1 MSVIEKTEPTV
12 PTGEWKIDPAHTSVE
27 FAVKH
32 MGLAT
37 VKGYARTVQGVVVG
51 GPEPRLEGTLD
62 VASITTFDEQRDG
75 HLQTPDFFDAERHP
89 QLRLVSTQ
97 VATEGEQL
105 VVKAELTIK
114 GVTKPIE
121 LRGRLNGTGT
131 DPWGGERLGLDLA
144 GTLDRSQFGL
154 SFNAPLPGGG
164 FLLADEV
171 RIGLSISAVK
181 AAA

>member
-37 VKGYARTVQGVVVG
+37 VKGYARTVEGSIVG
-51 GPEPRLEGTLD
+51 GPEPRLEGMID

-89 QLRLVSTQ
+89 QLRLVSTN
-97 VATEGEQL
+97 VAADGEQL
-105 VVKAELTIK
+105 AVQAELTIK
-114 GVTKPIE
+114 GVTRPLE
-121 LRGRLNGTGT
+121 LRGRLTGTGT
-131 DPWGGERLGLDLA
+131 DPWGGERLGLDLE
-144 GTLDRSQFGL
+144 GVLDRSEFGL
-154 SFNAPLPGGG
+154 NWNAPLPSGG
-164 FLLADEV
+164 FLLADDV
-171 RIGLSISAVK
+171 RIALSISAVK
-181 AAA
+181 AA

>member
-1 MSVIEKTEPTV
+1 MSVTEKVEPIV

-37 VKGYARTVQGVVVG
+37 VKGYGRLLEGFVVG
-51 GPEPRLEGTLD
+51 GSDPRLEGTLD

-89 QLRLVSTQ
+89 QLRLVSTH
-97 VATEGEQL
+97 VETDGEQL
-105 VVKAELTIK
+105 AVQAEITIK
-114 GVTKPIE
+114 GVTRPVE
-121 LRGRLNGTGT
+121 LRGRFTGTGT

-144 GTLDRSQFGL
+144 GTLDRSEFGL
-154 SFNAPLPGGG
+154 NWNAPLPGGG

-171 RIGLSISAVK
+171 RIALSISAVK
-181 AAA
+181 AA

>member
-1 MSVIEKTEPTV
+1 MSVIEKAEPIV

-37 VKGYARTVQGVVVG
+37 VKGYGRTLEGLVVG
-51 GPEPRLEGTLD
+51 GSAPRLEGTLD

-97 VATEGEQL
+97 VEADGEQL
-105 VVKAELTIK
+105 AVQAEITIK
-114 GVTKPIE
+114 GVTRPVE
-121 LRGRLNGTGT
+121 LRGRLTGTGT
-131 DPWGGERLGLDLA
+131 DPWGGERLGLDLE
-144 GTLDRSQFGL
+144 GTLDRSEFGL
-154 SFNAPLPGGG
+154 IWNAPLPGGG
-164 FLLADEV
+164 FLLTDEV
-171 RIGLSISAVK
+171 RIALSISAVK
-181 AAA
+181 AA

>member
-1 MSVIEKTEPTV
+1 MSVIEKTEPIV

-37 VKGYARTVQGVVVG
+37 VKGYGRTFEGLVVG
-51 GPEPRLEGTLD
+51 GSAPRLEGTLD

-97 VATEGEQL
+97 VGIEGEQL
-105 VVKAELTIK
+105 AVKAELTIK
-114 GVTKPIE
+114 GVTRPVE
-121 LRGRLNGTGT
+121 LRGRLTGTGT
-131 DPWGGERLGLDLA
+131 DPWGGERLGLDLE
-144 GTLDRSQFGL
+144 GTLDRSEFGL
-154 SFNAPLPGGG
+154 NFNAPLPGGG
-164 FLLADEV
+164 FVLADEV
-171 RIGLSISAVK
+171 RIAFSISAIK
-181 AAA
+181 AA

>member
-1 MSVIEKTEPTV
+1 MSVIEKTEPIV

-37 VKGYARTVQGVVVG
+37 VKGYGRTF
-51 GPEPRLEGTLD
+51 EG
-62 VASITTFDEQRDG
+62 QRDG

-97 VATEGEQL
+97 VGIEGEQL
-105 VVKAELTIK
+105 AVKAELTIK
-114 GVTKPIE
+114 GVTRPIE
-121 LRGRLNGTGT
+121 LHGRLTGTGT
-131 DPWGGERLGLDLA
+131 DPWGGERLGLDLE
-144 GTLDRSQFGL
+144 GTLDRSEFGL
-154 SFNAPLPGGG
+154 SWNAPLPGGG

-171 RIGLSISAVK
+171 RIALSISAVK
-181 AAA
+181 AA